1 MKVKLASVHVLIGKS
16 KQLITYTFK
25 EEDFIRI
32 EGDRLFIQNEKRPLK
47 VSEEQI
53 KSLIFQVNCL

>member
-32 EGDRLFIQNEKRPLK
+32 EGDRLFIQNE
-47 VSEEQI
+47 I
-53 KSLIFQVNCL
+53 FFFKSVGRTN